1 MVGLNNEINFLE
13 VVNLCKVLGDLTR
26 FCIVDLLSKRDMYTY
41 EIQQELDIY
50 DEDVKL
56 KTLSKHLRIM
66 EQVGLVHF
74 TTNWTHK
81 KYSLNRDKIKQ
92 FVEFFKKETQSGKN
106 PQETR
111 NSKYSGLAI

>member
-1 MVGLNNEINFLE
+1 MVDLNNGMNFFE

-26 FCIVDLLSKRDMYTY
+26 FCIADLLKSRDMYTY

-50 DEDVKL
+50 DEDIKL
-56 KTLSKHLRIM
+56 KTLSRHLRIM
-66 EQVGLVHF
+66 EQEGLVQS

-81 KYSLNRDKIKQ
+81 KYSLNREKIKQ
-92 FVEFFKKETQSGKN
+92 FAEYFKKEPQSEQN

-111 NSKYSGLAI
+111 TSKYSGLAI